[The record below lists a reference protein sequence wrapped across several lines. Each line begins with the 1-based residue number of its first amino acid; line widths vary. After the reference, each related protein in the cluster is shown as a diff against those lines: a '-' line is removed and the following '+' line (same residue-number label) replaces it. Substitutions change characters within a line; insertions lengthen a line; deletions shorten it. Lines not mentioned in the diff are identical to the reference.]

1 METKSMCEIVCEMR
15 DKQTEKEIQI
25 LRLQHEINLMEH
37 DISMVEMDLKMKA
50 IEIEILG
57 NESIEQ
63 DLNEVLMVD
72 L

>member
-1 METKSMCEIVCEMR
+1 MVELVCEMR
-15 DKQTEKEIQI
+15 DKKTAKEIEI
-25 LRLQHEINLMEH
+25 LRLQHEVNLMEH

-57 NESIEQ
+57 NESLEQ
-63 DLNEVLMVD
+63 DLKEVLMVD